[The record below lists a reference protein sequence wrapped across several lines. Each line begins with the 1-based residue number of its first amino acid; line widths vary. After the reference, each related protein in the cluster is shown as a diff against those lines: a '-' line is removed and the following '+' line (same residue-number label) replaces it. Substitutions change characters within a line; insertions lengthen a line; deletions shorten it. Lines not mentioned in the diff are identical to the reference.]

1 MKRHEDAFT
10 LLELIIA
17 LSIGAVL
24 ILIVS
29 FSVRMGFFHMEKG
42 SNWLDENQR
51 ERGASQFFRQQ
62 ISSMRKENVGDEV
75 IFEGNSDRIVFI
87 TPISLEKRY
96 GLGLMTALYY
106 KENDGNEVRLCY
118 KEKRFVPAENID
130 KFKDKDNT
138 LFEGIE
144 KVTIFDG
151 CEEIIFKFLGEQEGD
166 NEVEDLSHVNSNW
179 KDSWSEN
186 SLPRAIKLMMTKNG
200 QNREIIAPV
209 MVMY

>member
-1 MKRHEDAFT
+1 MKKGEDAFT

-24 ILIVS
+24 ILLVS
-29 FSVRMGFFHMEKG
+29 FTVRMGFFHMEKG
-42 SNWLDENQR
+42 SNWLDENHR

-62 ISSMRKENVGDEV
+62 ISSMRKENVGEDV
-75 IFEGNSDRIVFI
+75 IFEGDSDKILFV

-96 GLGLMTALYY
+96 GLGLMTVLYY
-106 KENDGNEVRLCY
+106 QENDGNVVRLSY

-130 KFKDKDNT
+130 KFKDKNNT
-138 LFEGIE
+138 MFESIE

-151 CEEIIFKFLGEQEGD
+151 CEEIVFKFLDEQESD
-166 NEVEDLSHVNSNW
+166 NEDADLSPANSNW
-179 KDSWSEN
+179 KDSWTEN
-186 SLPRAIKLMMTKNG
+186 NLPRAIKLMMTKNG
-200 QNREIIAPV
+200 QNREMIAPV